1 MSEEF
6 TVDIDAL
13 AGAVE
18 RMAQFHR
25 TAEGLLAEIDT
36 TVKNL
41 HISWDGEAAKA
52 HQYAHAQW
60 EHGAALMRDALERLG
75 RAGSTAQQNYR
86 QATATNS
93 SNWA

>member
-1 MSEEF
+1 MSEQF

-18 RMAQFHR
+18 RMAQFGR
-25 TAEGLLAEIDT
+25 TAEALLAEIDT

-60 EHGAALMRDALERLG
+60 EHGEALMRGALERLG
-75 RAGSTAQQNYR
+75 RAGCTAQHNY
-86 QATATNS
+86 QHAASTNS